1 MAVSYSDL
9 SDADLMQKVAQ
20 SDSRALE
27 ALYNRYSSILYTLIK
42 KIVGDQALAESVLV
56 DVYVLIW
63 TKIRFYHRES
73 GNAYCWLINLAR
85 NKAVDTIRRQ
95 KPDQFEN
102 YEYTDEYENYFIMP
116 RLSLEID
123 QLDLATALQIKG
135 NIEEA
140 LHKLTDAQQYVIY
153 LAYYEG
159 LTQDEIAAKLKI
171 PVQTVKSKIVIAL
184 TNLKDNLL
192 KGGE

>member
-1 MAVSYSDL
+1 
-9 SDADLMQKVAQ
+9 MQKVAQ

-56 DVYVLIW
+56 EVYVLIW
-63 TKIRFYHRES
+63 TKISFFHKES

-85 NKAVDTIRRQ
+85 NKAVDTLRRQ

-102 YEYTDEYENYFIMP
+102 YEYTDEYENYFIIP
-116 RLSLEID
+116 RLSPEID

-135 NIEEA
+135 SIEEA

-171 PVQTVKSKIVIAL
+171 PVQTVKSKIIIAL